1 MTNQWE
7 RQRIPRPLRNPQDD
21 WQRSTERS
29 EAWTPVVLRFPVDLA
44 GTAAEVFCETYNL
57 PCPERDTE
65 ANSTTLQDDG
75 QRGGDQQDNDRRQAF
90 KKLLSAVRLGPE
102 TIKALV
108 PPRETVDDGGI
119 EITIMV
125 ATEQVDEV
133 IELASTSNVDVVAIG
148 ASTPASFFSKPQSS
162 WFNYYQGSA
171 AHLKGAHAI
180 VAVIDDG
187 IAFANQRFR
196 RAARET
202 RFEMFW
208 SMDPNPG
215 APAPG
220 RRQPNLW
227 MKDEIDKLLRD
238 FDADE
243 EAIYRATGLLDPARP
258 CRQPLWQSLTHGTH
272 VLDIATGADVADPE
286 AGLLPIIAVQ
296 LPSATVIETSG
307 SPTAH
312 WLALALEKI
321 KDEANEL
328 GKRIA
333 STNGTGTRP
342 PLLLNFSFGV
352 FAGPKDGSGLVEET
366 IKNFIEDYRK
376 LPGEPECHVI
386 LPAGNSLLSRTN
398 ARLTLGERNTKR
410 CIDWQVLPDDKTA
423 SFVHIWLPPAG
434 PTKRQIAVKLIP
446 PYDGPERT
454 RKSKLGYRLDWVKD
468 GAVHARLYHQETTWS
483 NQPREW
489 VVIAIRPTASDD
501 GRGDLVPPGL
511 WRIEIENKRARPG
524 TEVEL
529 MIQRDDSLRDY
540 RRRGRQ
546 SYFEHPAY
554 QRYDRITG
562 RPVETDNAASPVKRE
577 GTLSA
582 YASQCIRPLVRDPGP
597 GSHTHQSDVGDCDPI
612 TVGGYTFTT
621 GHPAYYTS
629 SGPVASG
636 RQGPNLAAASETSL
650 SLPGQLAAGT
660 YNESVVLQRGTSIAA
675 PAFLRALAEE
685 IAQGGSRASLI
696 EKIRQSERNAPS
708 GPHGHYRALQ
718 PEDVKRMGVGR
729 LTAPEPPPHRR
740 RITS

>member
-7 RQRIPRPLRNPQDD
+7 RQPIPDPLRNPQDD
-21 WQRSTERS
+21 WQRSTEKS
-29 EAWTPVVLRFPVDLA
+29 EAWTPVVLRFSYGFA
-44 GTAAEVFCETYNL
+44 KTAAEVFCDSNNL
-57 PCPERDTE
+57 PCPGRDAPAGSPT
-65 ANSTTLQDDG
+65 SQDDV
-75 QRGGDQQDNDRRQAF
+75 QRDGDQQDKNHQEAF
-90 KKLLSAVRLGPE
+90 MELLSAVRLGPE

-108 PPRETVDDGGI
+108 PSVETGHEESI
-119 EITIMV
+119 EVTVMV
-125 ATEQVDEV
+125 ATEKINEV
-133 IELASTSNVDVVAIG
+133 VELATANKVGVVAIG
-148 ASTPASFFSKPQSS
+148 ASTPADYFGKPQPS
-162 WFNYYQGSA
+162 WFNYYRGDA

-180 VAVIDDG
+180 VAIIDDG

-196 RAARET
+196 RGARET

-215 APAPG
+215 ASVPG

-238 FDADE
+238 FDANE

-258 CRQPLWQSLTHGTH
+258 ARQPLWQSLTHGTH
-272 VLDIATGADVADPE
+272 VLDIATGAEFADPN
-286 AGLLPIIAVQ
+286 AALLPIIAVQ
-296 LPSATVIETSG
+296 LPSTVVIDTSG

-321 KDEANEL
+321 KDEADEL

-333 STNGTGTRP
+333 LVNGTETRP

-352 FAGPKDGSGLVEET
+352 FAGPKDGSSLVEEI
-366 IKNFIEDYRK
+366 IKKFIDSYRS
-376 LPGEPECHVI
+376 LPGNPECHVI

-398 ARLTLGERNTKR
+398 ARLTLGERKTKR
-410 CIDWQVLPDDKTA
+410 CIDWQVLPDDKTV
-423 SFVHIWLPPAG
+423 SFVHIWLPPGA
-434 PTKRQIAVKLIP
+434 PPQQRIAIKLFP
-446 PYDGPERT
+446 PWGGPERT

-468 GAVHARLYHQETTWS
+468 GAVHARLYHQKTTWS

-501 GRGDLVPPGL
+501 GRGDVVPPGL
-511 WRIEIENKRARPG
+511 WRIEIENKGAAPG
-524 TEVEL
+524 TEVKL
-529 MIQRDDSLRDY
+529 MIQRDDSLRDH

-546 SYFEHPAY
+546 SYFEHPEY

-562 RPVETDNAASPVKRE
+562 RPVEADNATSPVMRE

-582 YASQCIRPLVRDPGP
+582 YASQCIRPPVPGPGP
-597 GSHTHQSDVGDCDPI
+597 GSHSHQNDVGDCDPI
-612 TVGGYTFTT
+612 TVGGYIITT
-621 GHPAYYTS
+621 GDPAYYTA